1 MLGGIVRR
9 LAALVLLPALVS
21 AACTSAPD
29 SSDATGAGP
38 EMGVT
43 VGDTAPAFTFPTAD
57 GGEASL
63 SDYRGR
69 SVLLYF
75 SMGPG

>member
-1 MLGGIVRR
+1 MMGTIIRR
-9 LAALVLLPALVS
+9 IAALVLLAALLTAS
-21 AACTSAPD
+21 CTSAPG
-29 SSDATGAGP
+29 SSDEMGAGP
-38 EMGVT
+38 EVGVT
-43 VGDTAPAFTFPTAD
+43 VGDQAPVFTLPTAD

>member
-1 MLGGIVRR
+1 MKGSIIHR
-9 LAALVLLPALVS
+9 LAALVLLPALLT
-21 AACTSAPD
+21 AACSSAPG
-29 SSDATGAGP
+29 SSDETGAGP
-38 EMGVT
+38 DVGVT
-43 VGDTAPAFTFPTAD
+43 VGDQAPVFTLSTAD
-57 GGEASL
+57 GKEASL

>member
-1 MLGGIVRR
+1 MRGTIIRSLT
-9 LAALVLLPALVS
+9 ALVVS
-21 AACTSAPD
+21 AALLAAACTGAPG
-29 SSDATGAGP
+29 SSDGTGAGP
-38 EMGVT
+38 EAGVT
-43 VGDTAPAFTFPTAD
+43 VGDQAPVFTLPTAD
-57 GGEASL
+57 GGEVSL

>member
-1 MLGGIVRR
+1 MSETIIRR
-9 LAALVLLPALVS
+9 FAALVVLGALLTV
-21 AACTSAPD
+21 ACTSAPGP
-29 SSDATGAGP
+29 SDGTGVAP
-38 EMGVT
+38 EVGVT
-43 VGDTAPAFTFPTAD
+43 VGELAPAFTLPTAD
-57 GGEASL
+57 GGEATL

>member
-1 MLGGIVRR
+1 MRGTIIHR
-9 LAALVLLPALVS
+9 LAALMLLSALLA
-21 AACTSAPD
+21 AACTSAPG
-29 SSDATGAGP
+29 SSNGTGAGP
-38 EMGVT
+38 EVGVT
-43 VGDTAPAFTFPTAD
+43 VGDQAPVFTLPTAD

>member
-1 MLGGIVRR
+1 MMGTIIRR
-9 LAALVLLPALVS
+9 IAALVMPAALLAV
-21 AACTSAPD
+21 ACTSAPGP
-29 SSDATGAGP
+29 SDETGVTPDA
-38 EMGVT
+38 GVT
-43 VGDTAPAFTFPTAD
+43 VGETAPAFTLPTAD
-57 GGEASL
+57 GGEATL

>member
-1 MLGGIVRR
+1 MKGSIIHR
-9 LAALVLLPALVS
+9 LAVLVLLPAVLT
-21 AACTSAPD
+21 AACTSAPG
-29 SSDATGAGP
+29 SSDETGAGA
-38 EMGVT
+38 EVGVT
-43 VGDTAPAFTFPTAD
+43 VGDQAPVFTLPTAD
-57 GGEASL
+57 GGEVSL